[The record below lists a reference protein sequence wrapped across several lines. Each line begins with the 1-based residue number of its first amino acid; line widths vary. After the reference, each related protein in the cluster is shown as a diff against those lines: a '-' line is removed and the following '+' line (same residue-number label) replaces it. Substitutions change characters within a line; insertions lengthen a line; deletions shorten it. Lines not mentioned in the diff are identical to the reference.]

1 MKYKL
6 PEPVGAIEAP
16 CENPDEFVYDDA
28 YSADQ
33 MEAAYQA
40 GVDSV
45 RYEGEL
51 PELPAPFNRASC
63 DNPSVAVGAITMVEV
78 YTEHQMQDYARQAIA
93 GAKVGQS
100 EAKGYKLVPIEPT
113 DEMMRAMT
121 DPFIAINGS
130 NRKAFFWAYPRML
143 EATPQPAPAIDL
155 SRLDPW
161 VHGLGKAVLAELK
174 AAQPAPAAQP
184 LKERPD
190 FIAGYDAGMAD
201 AERMYKLATKTAQP
215 LELSNGEIYTAYIE
229 AANQTLRPQDERIA
243 LAFARSVLAAANKK
257 AGL

>member
-143 EATPQPAPAIDL
+143 EATPQPAPA
-155 SRLDPW
+155 
-161 VHGLGKAVLAELK
+161 
-174 AAQPAPAAQP
+174 AQP